1 MNEKQT
7 LIQIRTEKQTI
18 EVRARNLRTNSRYH
32 WRPVKVVWFDVTLP
46 FRVVTRVIVE
56 DERGNIWEF
65 DSLREAAIFILWSR
79 GDFMAVPL
87 SEYDAI
93 RLLQRIG
100 VEVKYSKTLE
110 KVEYYRALKDHIDVR
125 EVKELTVTVGY
136 HHTGNLY
143 SDSYDII
150 AEFKDGVLKVVKSG
164 RFSRVAEVGYK
175 QVYDEYEVD
184 PDAYLAKVQYR
195 GRTWYVAL
203 YSEIL
208 GSGTLAVFVRDGA
221 KWRCFVAERV
231 PIRYWGHN
239 SYTGKSSG
247 ILADVVLKREYS
259 SITNFSGIERVYS
272 VERRVLEIVL
282 DKIIEKYK
290 L

>member
-7 LIQIRTEKQTI
+7 LIQIRTEK
-18 EVRARNLRTNSRYH
+18 EVIAVEGRNIRANSRFH

-65 DSLREAAIFILWSR
+65 DSLREACLFVLWSS
-79 GDFMAVPL
+79 GDFFVVPL

-143 SDSYDII
+143 SDSYDVV
-150 AEFKDGVLKVVKSG
+150 AEFRDGELKVVKTG

-175 QVYDEYEVD
+175 QVYESYEVD
-184 PDAYLAKVQYR
+184 PDAYLAKVEYR

-208 GSGTLAVFVRDGA
+208 GSSALAIFTRDGDR
-221 KWRCFVAERV
+221 WRCFVAEKV

-239 SYTGKSSG
+239 SYLCKSSG
-247 ILADVVLKREYS
+247 ILADIVLKREYS